1 VANLNVTRGYGLLER
16 FLAKKRAQKA
26 NNLIPQ
32 TYRNGKI
39 LDIGSGAYPVF
50 LLTTSFLKKF
60 GVDKTFHVSSQNGFS
75 DHSLTLIHHDIE
87 SEDSLPFNDEYFDV
101 VTMLAVFEH
110 ITPQRLPKAFQEV
123 YRVLRKG
130 GIIIITTPSA
140 WTGFILKGMAMVRLV
155 SILEIK
161 EHKQLHTASSIANT
175 LRQGGFASDS
185 IRLGYFELYMNTWV
199 TAQK

>member
-1 VANLNVTRGYGLLER
+1 VANPNVTRGYGLLEK

-26 NNLIPQ
+26 NSLIPQ
-32 TYRNGKI
+32 PYRNGKI

-50 LLTTSFLKKF
+50 LLTTNFFEKF
-60 GVDKTFHVSSQNGFS
+60 GVDKTFHVSSQKRFS
-75 DHSLTLIHHDIE
+75 DHSLALIHHDIE
-87 SEDSLPFNDEYFDV
+87 SGDSLPFDDEYFDV

-130 GIIIITTPSA
+130 GIFIITTPSA

-155 SILEIK
+155 STLEIK
-161 EHKQLHTASSIANT
+161 EHKQLHTADSIADT

-185 IRLGYFELYMNTWV
+185 IHLGYFELYMNTCV